1 MHRPQATLIFSH
13 AKLDDTRTLGG
24 IEGREG
30 GGNEEDSYNSSIYT
44 FADLTAKEIEREG
57 RRAYLF
63 PITHPSL
70 SLSPHI

>member
-1 MHRPQATLIFSH
+1 
-13 AKLDDTRTLGG
+13 LGG

-30 GGNEEDSYNSSIYT
+30 GGNEEDSYNSSIYA
-44 FADLTAKEIEREG
+44 FADLTAKGIEREG